1 MSIIPDPT
9 SSVGGFEALIRWRNG
24 ERGCAPPDVFIPLAE
39 KSDIIV
45 ELGLFALR
53 ETTAVANK
61 WDLGDK
67 CFVQVNASAHPL
79 KPRSPSGDRLG

>member
-1 MSIIPDPT
+1 M
-9 SSVGGFEALIRWRNG
+9 IRWRHG
-24 ERGCAPPDVFIPLAE
+24 GGGCAPPHVFIPLAE
-39 KSDIIV
+39 KSDLIV

-67 CFVQVNASAHPL
+67 CFVQVNARGLAATIETALTESGL
-79 KPRSPSGDRLG
+79 SPS